1 MQDSR
6 TQQIKERIE
15 NAPLSDACRLIVHEL
30 REGLASAQT
39 AIDLLKWE
47 LRPDTER
54 FLTDEQ
60 RQEFLDNAST
70 GLQNVFTRV
79 DELLAGHLM
88 RRLQQLDAETNKQ
101 Q

>member
-1 MQDSR
+1 MPDSR
-6 TQQIKERIE
+6 SQQIKERIDS
-15 NAPLSDACRLIVHEL
+15 APLPEACRVVVHEL

-47 LRPDTER
+47 LRPDAER

-60 RQEFLDNAST
+60 RQEFLENASN
-70 GLQNVFTRV
+70 GLHTVFSRV

-88 RRLQQLDAETNKQ
+88 RRLQQLDSE
-101 Q
+101 